1 MSPSFYK
8 PLSLFFL
15 SFFSP
20 ASSPPRAPALPLT
33 VPLCLSAPSPSLIS
47 HHSHLLSPV
56 LLLCRSLSLS
66 LSSAPSCPPPPPFPL
81 FTHPLSLIPLSMSL
95 TCTDG
100 HTHLCSQTALPP
112 LENLIPRLFDMAL
125 HWSYLIILVFVRPG
139 GSGTT
144 AGFYRIDP
152 THYSTFKVTRLQAP
166 F

>member
-8 PLSLFFL
+8 PPSLFFL

-20 ASSPPRAPALPLT
+20 ASSCSCSPLD
-33 VPLCLSAPSPSLIS
+33 CA
-47 HHSHLLSPV
+47 
-56 LLLCRSLSLS
+56 SLSVCPFALAHFPS
-66 LSSAPSCPPPPPFPL
+66 FPPTVSCPPLSLPFSLPQFCPFLSPPPFPL
-81 FTHPLSLIPLSMSL
+81 VTHPLSLIPLSMSL

-100 HTHLCSQTALPP
+100 HTHSCSQTALPP

-139 GSGTT
+139 RSGST

-152 THYSTFKVTRLQAP
+152 TRYSKFKVTRLQAP